1 MKIKDSF
8 VININII
15 INIKGETK
23 IMAYLFK
30 EGKMASNV
38 LDSALANALI
48 QNNGQDISA
57 KDGSLVVLGELVA
70 DKTYEDRGLEYDS
83 YYAKAPEAD
92 TDEVVIV
99 DYAGVS
105 SGNITGNNYKL
116 GYKLYDLEVPAGE
129 IVRVRRL
136 HLHDK
141 FWLGASN
148 FVSTPEVGKFAV
160 ATAGKMEHTP
170 AAAKAEGKYCIKI
183 LVAKDLTVGMSAK
196 GLMYLC
202 EVVAL

>member
-48 QNNGQDISA
+48 QKNGQDISA

-70 DKTYEDRGLEYDS
+70 DKTYEDNGLEYDS

-116 GYKLYDLEVPAGE
+116 GYKLYDLEVPAGSVIE
-129 IVRVRRL
+129 ITQYGKTT
-136 HLHDK
+136 K
-141 FWLGASN
+141 FKNS
-148 FVSTPEVGKFAV
+148 STPSVYYTHQEIQLNIYDNKV
-160 ATAGKMEHTP
+160 
-170 AAAKAEGKYCIKI
+170 
-183 LVAKDLTVGMSAK
+183 
-196 GLMYLC
+196 
-202 EVVAL
+202 

>member
-1 MKIKDSF
+1 
-8 VININII
+8 
-15 INIKGETK
+15 
-23 IMAYLFK
+23 MAYLFK

-48 QNNGQDISA
+48 QKDGQDIPA
-57 KDGSLVVLGELVA
+57 RDGSLVVLGELVA
-70 DKTYEDRGLEYDS
+70 DKTYEDNGLEYDS
-83 YYAKAPEAD
+83 YYAEAPEAD

-99 DYAGVS
+99 DYAGIS
-105 SGNITGNNYKL
+105 SGNIAGNNYKL

-141 FWLGASN
+141 FWLGESN
-148 FVSTPEVGKFAV
+148 FISAPEVGKFAV

-170 AAAKAEGKYCIKI
+170 AAEKAEDKYCIKV